1 MNFIDTFFAYFDE
14 EISNFLQYQPD
25 NMSTSTDNVENV
37 VPRSVNWKDCHVCF
51 ETTEEENM
59 VALPC
64 DHYWCLD
71 CLSRACSGV
80 KHDIDKSIVCDD
92 KCDVPLQLAL
102 EVLPE
107 AESKR
112 LKSKLEEFE
121 IPSRERFYCANKDCG
136 EFIPPVS
143 QPLDILAECEKCG
156 HSTCKLC
163 RALDH
168 EGECAG
174 PTKEDE
180 QTLALIEKEQYQQCS
195 QCCRVVERTQ
205 GCSHMTCP
213 CGHEFCYHCGKP
225 ILACNGCGHL
235 EPDIL
240 AEVTNDPA
248 IPVESWEM
256 VEQALLGLRIMS
268 RPPSPTNLTSW
279 FNFTLRAEGYRGPS
293 IILGNDGSVGYIL
306 GPDGMPTLEELDISD
321 LMLFREFET
330 ARLEVHA
337 DGTSTLYNAEEDS
350 DSEHGEEWDDSVDW
364 AM

>member
-1 MNFIDTFFAYFDE
+1 
-14 EISNFLQYQPD
+14 
-25 NMSTSTDNVENV
+25 MSASTDVEHV
-37 VPRSVNWKDCHVCF
+37 VPRSINWKDCHVCF
-51 ETTEEENM
+51 ETTEEEKM

-71 CLSRACSGV
+71 CISRACSGV
-80 KHDIDKSIVCDD
+80 QHDIDKRIVCDD
-92 KCDVPLQLAL
+92 NCNVPLELAL

-107 AESKR
+107 AESRR

-121 IPSRERFYCANKDCG
+121 IPPKERFYCANKDCG
-136 EFIPPVS
+136 EFIPPVP
-143 QPLDILAECEKCG
+143 QPIDILADCEKCG

-163 RALDH
+163 RALNH
-168 EGECAG
+168 EGYCAG

-180 QTLALIEKEQYQQCS
+180 QAFALIEKERYQQCS

-213 CGHEFCYHCGKP
+213 CGYEFCYHCGNP

-248 IPVESWEM
+248 IPVEPWEI
-256 VEQALLGLRIMS
+256 VEETLLSLRIND
-268 RPPSPTNLTSW
+268 RPASPANLTSW
-279 FNFTLRAEGYRGPS
+279 FNGILRNEGYRGPAV
-293 IILGNDGSVGYIL
+293 ILGNDGSVGFIL
-306 GPDGMPTLEELDISD
+306 GPEGMPNAEELEISD
-321 LMLFREFET
+321 RMLFSMSGT

-337 DGTSTLYNAEEDS
+337 DGTSTVHVGENS
-350 DSEHGEEWDDSVDW
+350 DSEHGEEWDDSADW